1 MMRKEAVL
9 AYFKILYRILGG
21 GTGENHQIFQSVLS
35 VHGLNH
41 NQAPRILV
49 RRLYIRMT
57 AHL

>member
-21 GTGENHQIFQSVLS
+21 GTEENHQIFKSVLS

-41 NQAPRILV
+41 NRAPRILV
-49 RRLYIRMT
+49 RSV
-57 AHL
+57 AV